1 MIKKYVIAA
10 LCMLSSFALLA
21 QNDNDALR
29 YSRVGVGGSPRYIA
43 MGGAMGALGGDVSC
57 AATNP
62 GALGIY
68 RRGEMV
74 YSGGLRFTYNT
85 AGFQGKNTGTPDG
98 NFVFSNF
105 GAAFASASDKDATK
119 RNIFC
124 VSNTQL
130 LNFNSLTQITNSST
144 RNTLAADMTRLANDA
159 KTLSALNSSY
169 EYLGYASYIM
179 DYDSA
184 GNRFFSMVDPKRSV
198 SLTRNLATSG
208 RMNEVNFSLAQSVDD
223 KFYFGGSLGI
233 PRVKFESTTTHSE
246 ADANDSMR
254 IGLVT
259 PTSYTSTY
267 VDGLPALESYYTDL
281 LGFNSLIY
289 KEYFKTTGY
298 GLNLKIGGVYRVSS
312 ELRLGAYF
320 HTPTILYLTDTYYYT
335 MNGYFDKNTST
346 PKEAK
351 FPTEEQEGKSIYRVI
366 TPMRY
371 GINSA
376 YIINKMMAIALDVE
390 RVNYGNSSITS
401 TTPSDF
407 TGVNAV
413 IKSKYKT
420 ATNIRIGTEL
430 NVKPVM
436 IRAGYAM
443 YGSPFGGIFKGPFD
457 RQTASVGIG
466 IRTKSN
472 LFFDITWAKTFTKE
486 HYYMY
491 STDAVKTDLSLTN
504 TNFLV
509 AMGLK
514 F

>member
-1 MIKKYVIAA
+1 
-10 LCMLSSFALLA
+10 MLSCFVLLA

-29 YSRVGVGGSPRYIA
+29 YSRTGVGGSPRYIA

-62 GALGIY
+62 GALAIF

-74 YSGGLRFTYNT
+74 YSGGLRFTSN
-85 AGFQGKNTGTPDG
+85 AANFQGKNTSTPGGD
-98 NFVFSNF
+98 FVFSNF
-105 GAAFASASDKDATK
+105 GAAFAYANEKDPTK
-119 RNIFC
+119 RNVFC

-130 LNFNSLTQITNSST
+130 MNFNSVTQITNNST
-144 RNTLAADMTRLANDA
+144 RHTLAADMTTLANEA

-179 DYDSA
+179 DYDSV
-184 GNRFFSMVDPKRSV
+184 GGKFFSLVDPKRNV
-198 SLTRNLATSG
+198 SLTRNLVTSG

-254 IGLVT
+254 IGLT
-259 PTSYTSTY
+259 SPTSYTSTY
-267 VDGLPALESYYTDL
+267 VDGLPALESYYSEL
-281 LGFNSLIY
+281 LGFNSLVY

-298 GLNLKIGGVYRVSS
+298 GLNLKLGGVYRINS
-312 ELRLGAYF
+312 ECRVGAYF
-320 HTPTILYLTDTYYYT
+320 HTPTMFYLTDTYYYT
-335 MNGYFDKNTST
+335 MSGSFDKNTST
-346 PKEAK
+346 LKEAK
-351 FPTEEQEGKSIYRVI
+351 FPTEEDEGRSIYRVI

-371 GINSA
+371 GLNTA
-376 YIINKMMAIALDVE
+376 YIINKMLALALDVE
-390 RVNYGNSSITS
+390 RIDYGRASITS
-401 TTPSDF
+401 ATPSDF
-407 TGVNAV
+407 TVVNAV
-413 IKSKYKT
+413 IKNKYKT
-420 ATNIRIGTEL
+420 ATNIRVGTEL

-443 YGSPFGGIFKGPFD
+443 YGSPFGGLFKGPFD
-457 RQTASVGIG
+457 RQTASIGLG

-491 STDAVKTDLSLTN
+491 STDPVKTDLKLTS
-504 TNFLV
+504 TSFLV
-509 AMGLK
+509 SVGLK